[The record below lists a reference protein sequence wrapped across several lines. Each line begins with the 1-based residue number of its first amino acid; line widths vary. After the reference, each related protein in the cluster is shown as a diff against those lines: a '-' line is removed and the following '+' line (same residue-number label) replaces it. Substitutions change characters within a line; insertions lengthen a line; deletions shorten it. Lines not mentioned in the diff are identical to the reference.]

1 VREDNGR
8 RRAQFL
14 AKLESRSRRIEH
26 GGADGM
32 AEGEPPGRGS
42 SSGVRRRSQRSLGEY
57 SNAASITFNAAFSH
71 QFRAA
76 VSFVSALQWTGAALT
91 VCRSSALAKAR
102 QRISGTNCVRNGW
115 AK

>member
-1 VREDNGR
+1 MREDNGR

-14 AKLESRSRRIEH
+14 AKLKSRSRRIEH

-42 SSGVRRRSQRSLGEY
+42 SSGVADARGTLGEY

-71 QFRAA
+71 QFRAEFLSL
-76 VSFVSALQWTGAALT
+76 VH
-91 VCRSSALAKAR
+91 C
-102 QRISGTNCVRNGW
+102 SGQ
-115 AK
+115 AQH